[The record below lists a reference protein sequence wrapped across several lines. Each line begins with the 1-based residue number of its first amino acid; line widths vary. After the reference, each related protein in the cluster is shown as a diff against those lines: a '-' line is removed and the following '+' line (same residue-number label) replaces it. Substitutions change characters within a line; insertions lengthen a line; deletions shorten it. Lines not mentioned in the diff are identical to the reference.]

1 MIARRL
7 FARRWLMISV
17 GAVGVICGLS
27 FEGLWQF
34 KIKRGT
40 EQIVVSRWLTHS
52 KDLEAYVGSIRSV
65 ELRRVRS
72 TYSYGLHDDS
82 SGRYHYSVIGT
93 RSEMDVLVSWHD
105 EPQSHVVV
113 IDLVQP
119 YGETFNSPI
128 WHSPPSN

>member
-1 MIARRL
+1 MNARRL

-17 GAVGVICGLS
+17 VVVGVICGLS

-52 KDLEAYVGSIRSV
+52 KDLEAFVGSINSV
-65 ELRRVRS
+65 ELERVRS

-93 RSEMDVLVSWHD
+93 RSKMDVLVSWHE
-105 EPQSHVVV
+105 EPQSHAVV

-119 YGETFNSPI
+119 YGETFSSPI
-128 WHSPPSN
+128 WRNLPGN